1 MGGSFA
7 LIAGFIGLVGL
18 GVMIGNLKLEA
29 FDPIGGAIFGLMLL
43 NGIYAVYLRVSGK
56 DQVKKKRGPLSK

>member
-18 GVMIGNLKLEA
+18 GVMIGNLKVEA
-29 FDPIGGAIFGLMLL
+29 FDPVGGVLFGLMLV
-43 NGIYAVYLRVSGK
+43 NGLYAVYLRVTGRER
-56 DQVKKKRGPLSK
+56 KKKKWGPLSR